1 MPFSVEKATVLRY
14 NKITNKK
21 CEIFTKGYPFV
32 FVTDNR
38 NKKQLKEKKAT
49 PKKAKP
55 ICFGRAEINT
65 FPQPIYSS
73 EIRMNARKRY

>member
-38 NKKQLKEKKAT
+38 NKSQLTEKSNAEKSEAYMFRKGRNKYFPPNQFT
-49 PKKAKP
+49 LPK
-55 ICFGRAEINT
+55 
-65 FPQPIYSS
+65 S
-73 EIRMNARKRY
+73 E